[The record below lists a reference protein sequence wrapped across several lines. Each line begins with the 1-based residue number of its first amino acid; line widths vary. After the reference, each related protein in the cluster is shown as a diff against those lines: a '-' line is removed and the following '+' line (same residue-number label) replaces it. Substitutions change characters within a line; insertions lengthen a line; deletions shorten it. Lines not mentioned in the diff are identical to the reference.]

1 MLHISSTQ
9 KSPLLLTELS
19 SPELA
24 RLLPEIQLV
33 IQPVGSL
40 EQHGPNT
47 ALETDT
53 AVAFE
58 LSKLASARLWPK
70 VIVAPSIPWGF
81 APYHMSFPGTITMQP
96 ETVNKVLCDIFLSF
110 QRHGLNRWLIT
121 NFHTGN
127 EGMLGMAVQLLSR
140 ELNPDFLG
148 SCSLYSLE
156 PDQIEEQIK
165 KSEFVGH
172 GCEVETSELMYLRP
186 DLVKIH
192 TLAPAMSDGEA
203 VKFRRKLWQRGV
215 GIAWDF
221 GRASSNGALGD
232 SRQASYESG
241 QAMVGA
247 VLDEFEEVLRDILKH
262 WDEMSLGGPCDE
274 SG

>member
-1 MLHISSTQ
+1 MLDTSRTEQ
-9 KSPLLLTELS
+9 RPLLLSELS

-24 RLLPEIQLV
+24 SLIPDIGLV

-58 LSKLASARLWPK
+58 ISKIASARLWPK
-70 VIVAPSIPWGF
+70 VIVAPPVPWGF
-81 APYHMSFPGTITMQP
+81 APYHMGFPGTITMRPQ
-96 ETVNKVLCDIFLSF
+96 TVMNVLRDVFTSL

-127 EGMLGMAVQLLSR
+127 EGMLGMVVQLLSR
-140 ELNPDFLG
+140 ELDPDFLG

-156 PDQIEEQIK
+156 PDEIEEQIK

-192 TLAPAMSDGEA
+192 TLASGMSNVEA
-203 VKFRRKLWQRGV
+203 VALRRKFWDRGV
-215 GIAWDF
+215 RIAWDF
-221 GRASSNGALGD
+221 DRASYNGALGD
-232 SRQASYESG
+232 SRHASYEAG
-241 QAMVGA
+241 QSMVEA
-247 VLDEFEEVLRDILKH
+247 VLDDFEDVLNDIIDD
-262 WDEMSLGGPCDE
+262 WNGGRA
-274 SG
+274 GR